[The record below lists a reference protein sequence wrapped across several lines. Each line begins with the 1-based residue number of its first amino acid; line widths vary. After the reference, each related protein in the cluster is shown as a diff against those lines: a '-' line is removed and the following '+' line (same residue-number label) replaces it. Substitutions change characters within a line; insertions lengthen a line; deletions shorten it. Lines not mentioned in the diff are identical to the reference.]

1 MKFPKFYAIVIS
13 LIPYSLFTCF
23 SPFQIE
29 EAPRKFEIVFE
40 KSVSVEYSES
50 GLNFYPK
57 RFNRTKNYIS
67 IYNELFG
74 DQGAYYPILF
84 GVHNNNFYVSNA
96 HDNIIVYDN
105 LGNEVHKYIY
115 KEGYNYTYP
124 SFDDKGN
131 LYLFL
136 VSDDGEEKYEKAVS
150 INADTKENLELDKNQ
165 INLLD
170 SAILPIDIHSSFQS
184 DNRFN
189 KHKGDGENYFDV
201 KWGKSNKSIFSAN
214 NGQYIVPETVS
225 LYKFSNT
232 FEYSKSTS
240 TDLETSKIEEIIIS
254 NFNNNR
260 FILLTGFRID
270 KEGNMYLS
278 GVRSNDL
285 TKRKIKIINIEKNVV
300 DVKDITFFIWKFS
313 NE

>member
-1 MKFPKFYAIVIS
+1 M
-13 LIPYSLFTCF
+13 
-23 SPFQIE
+23 
-29 EAPRKFEIVFE
+29 
-40 KSVSVEYSES
+40 
-50 GLNFYPK
+50 
-57 RFNRTKNYIS
+57 
-67 IYNELFG
+67 FG
-74 DQGAYYPILF
+74 DLVNYPILF

-105 LGNEVHKYIY
+105 LGNEVYKFIY
-115 KEGYNYTYP
+115 QDGYNYTYP
-124 SFDDKGN
+124 NFDDKGN